1 MLLGLD
7 VRRDA
12 ASNARA
18 ASAEHG
24 SASDRRTPR
33 PWTFFGVAAGLL
45 ACRSSS
51 HPVFPMRGRIS
62 DLTIGSNSLLTVAG
76 AAPDSRRLT
85 PRYTGFPLSYQI
97 LRSWQTVTATCGVI
111 RLRVSMGSRDLCP
124 QFQKIFTKPAGAGA
138 AGPDSAVGW
147 KRFSPISQVTHSPV
161 TSWRRAQSGIASRRF
176 AAPGRSGE
184 RRAARNPGARRPC
197 SPSRSALHSRS

>member
-1 MLLGLD
+1 M
-7 VRRDA
+7 RDA

-51 HPVFPMRGRIS
+51 HPAFPMRGRIS

-76 AAPDSRRLT
+76 AAPDSRRSHRDT
-85 PRYTGFPLSYQI
+85 PASLLATKSCDPVDRDGYMWCY
-97 LRSWQTVTATCGVI
+97 SWEGVNGVEKTFARNFKKFLQT
-111 RLRVSMGSRDLCP
+111 SRR
-124 QFQKIFTKPAGAGA
+124 GA
-138 AGPDSAVGW
+138 AGPDSAVAW
-147 KRFSPISQVTHSPV
+147 KRFSPISQDGALPV
-161 TSWRRAQSGIASRRF
+161 TSWHRAQSGIASRRF
-176 AAPGRSGE
+176 AAPGRSAE
-184 RRAARNPGARRPC
+184 RRAARNPDARRPC
-197 SPSRSALHSRS
+197 SPCRSALHSRS

>member
-1 MLLGLD
+1 MLLKLD

-51 HPVFPMRGRIS
+51 HPAFPMRGRIS
-62 DLTIGSNSLLTVAG
+62 DSTIGSNSLLTVAG
-76 AAPDSRRLT
+76 AAPDSRRLSPDT
-85 PRYTGFPLSYQI
+85 PASL
-97 LRSWQTVTATCGVI
+97 LATKSCDLIDRDGYMWCYSCERVNGVEMTFA
-111 RLRVSMGSRDLCP
+111 R
-124 QFQKIFTKPAGAGA
+124 QFQKFLQNQPARGSRTRFCLRLEEVF
-138 AGPDSAVGW
+138 PDIPG
-147 KRFSPISQVTHSPV
+147 QHSPV

-197 SPSRSALHSRS
+197 NPSRSALHSRS